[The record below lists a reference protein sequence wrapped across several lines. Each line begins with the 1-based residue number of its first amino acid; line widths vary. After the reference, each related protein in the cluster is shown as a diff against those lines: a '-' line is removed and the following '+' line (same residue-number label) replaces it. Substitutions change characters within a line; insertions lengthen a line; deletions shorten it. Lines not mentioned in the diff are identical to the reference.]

1 MALTLMAKAMSKSE
15 RDKAMRVLRRNGYT
29 GIKVKMIRGK
39 RILHDKIL
47 PATYYEIWANR

>member
-15 RDKAMRVLRRNGYT
+15 RDRAIRVLRRNGYT

-39 RILHDKIL
+39 RVLHDRIL
-47 PATYYEIWANR
+47 PATYYEIWAN